1 MQNDSLLSIPSAL
14 FDRLPRSGGVYPAS
28 LSPASPPSAKIPP
41 PDSVT
46 AFSADRRPRR
56 RFGRGLAAFAGL
68 LLATGLGAALPMA
81 PASAEPAFNF
91 DVWEGAKA
99 YYQPGFSFLDTNSL
113 NQLIAPAGYANYS
126 NTFLTQ
132 GGGAQVI
139 LDRIVIGGS
148 GFGLSGFRAASGKG
162 ETLAVSGG
170 YGLLNLGY
178 VIVRQKNFSLY
189 PMIGIGSGGVKI
201 NSSEALNKLFSFTSN
216 SDVFELQSSQIVMD
230 IGLGADYLIDFNA
243 DRKLATG
250 LDVGLKLGYV
260 FVPSPPQWESAG
272 RPVGGSVPNLNTQGV
287 YLSLS
292 LGLGAQRE
300 RKDDF

>member
-1 MQNDSLLSIPSAL
+1 MQNDSLLSIPSSL
-14 FDRLPRSGGVYPAS
+14 FDRLPRTGGVSPTAPSPSPQPESAAS
-28 LSPASPPSAKIPP
+28 GS
-41 PDSVT
+41 T
-46 AFSADRRPRR
+46 DRRPRR
-56 RFGRGLAAFAGL
+56 RFGRALAAFAGL
-68 LLATGLGAALPMA
+68 LLATGIGAALPA
-81 PASAEPAFNF
+81 AAEPAFNF

-201 NSSEALNKLFSFTSN
+201 NASEALNKLFGFTSG

-287 YLSLS
+287 YLSIS